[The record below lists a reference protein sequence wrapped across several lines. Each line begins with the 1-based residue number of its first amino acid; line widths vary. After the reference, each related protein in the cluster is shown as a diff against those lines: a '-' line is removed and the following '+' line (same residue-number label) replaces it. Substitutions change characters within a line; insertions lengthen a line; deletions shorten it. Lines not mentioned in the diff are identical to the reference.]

1 MDNIYPLLNFQ
12 SIQGGLKMKSF
23 KKILSYAAAA
33 TLAVT
38 GIVGGASLGASADT
52 TLITNGGP
60 YTEDAY
66 FIASYNRGIYY
77 QDVAF
82 ELSFKYDTV
91 GTPSKPVPD
100 EQGNVDEYVGYND
113 TFEFLVFD
121 STWGGWN
128 KTTVGPL
135 GYDQTADPDVAPE
148 QGQTYTV
155 RVPISVIE
163 DKLSTGQQPY
173 GINIQTG
180 LIGTSVVSIESLKL
194 ISGTT
199 PFVQQPFTITG
210 NYVMGTASTMTVD
223 PAGAATVNASEY
235 NIEVSAIDLSAWVN
249 PTVDVTVTYAEASSD
264 TDNDGKL
271 NYSQA
276 EIEVSSGATDPE
288 TGEEIFSTPDPNYVL
303 HEAGTYTYTT
313 EIPNTTVKFIAAYQ
327 DCTVTEIH
335 VYDNT
340 AGNTENPVSNQTA
353 TTIKDNMGIAWNL
366 GNALE
371 VVDENG
377 KVNEKA
383 TGNSKTTKK
392 LIQAVKAAGFNTIRI
407 PVTFINLIG
416 EDGTIDDVYIERI
429 QNVVDY
435 AYDMGMYSIISLH
448 GDSMSGIQGHW
459 INIDATGEE
468 FDDILN
474 KYGALW
480 ADIAQ
485 AFTGYD
491 QKVIFQ
497 SADELMNNAGDYNAA
512 PTQTEYANINAINQ
526 TFVNAVRNAGGANN
540 ADRVLILVGYN
551 TDIDWTIAGFKK
563 PTDPTA
569 NRLML
574 CVNYYNPYDFT
585 LGTVTTW
592 DENATYGGKAYMDS
606 QFAKITNFADGLGIN
621 VMIGEYGPAYKN
633 NLYQIANYV
642 YWLNYYAATYGIV
655 TAYWDNGETG
665 IDGTALFDRTNN
677 VITNNGKV
685 IAEAIVDGY
694 INGR

>member
-1 MDNIYPLLNFQ
+1 MRNIKKLL
-12 SIQGGLKMKSF
+12 SC
-23 KKILSYAAAA
+23 AAAA

-77 QDVAF
+77 QDYAF
-82 ELSFKYDTV
+82 ELSFKYDAV
-91 GTPSKPVPD
+91 GTPSKPESASEP
-100 EQGNVDEYVGYND
+100 YVGYND

-121 STWGGWN
+121 STWGGWD

-194 ISGTT
+194 VSGTT
-199 PFVQQPFTITG
+199 PFVQEPFTITG

-264 TDNDGKL
+264 TDNDGEI

-276 EIEVSSGATDPE
+276 EIEVSTGAVDE
-288 TGEEIFSTPDPNYVL
+288 NGDEIFSTPDPNYVL
-303 HEAGTYTYTT
+303 HEAGQYTYTT

-340 AGNTENPVSNQTA
+340 EGNTENPVSGETA
-353 TTIKDNMGIAWNL
+353 TTIKDNMGLAWNL

-371 VVDENG
+371 VVDADGN
-377 KVNEKA
+377 VNEKA
-383 TGNSKTTKK
+383 INAKTTKK
-392 LIQAVKAAGFNTIRI
+392 LIQAVKAAGFNTIKI

-416 EDGTIDDVYIERI
+416 EDGTINDVYMERI
-429 QNVVDY
+429 QDVVDY
-435 AYDMGMYSIISLH
+435 AYDMGMYSVVSLH
-448 GDSMSGIQGHW
+448 GDGMPGITGHW
-459 INIDATGEE
+459 INIDATGTE
-468 FDDILN
+468 FNDILN
-474 KYGALW
+474 KYSALW

-491 QKVIFQ
+491 QKVLFQ
-497 SADELMNNAGDYNAA
+497 AGNEFMNNAGDYNAT
-512 PTQTEYANINAINQ
+512 PTPTEYDNINALDQ
-526 TFVNAVRNAGGANN
+526 AFVNAVRNAGGTNN
-540 ADRVLILVGYN
+540 TDRVLLVVGYN
-551 TDIDWTIAGFKK
+551 SDIDWTIAGFKK

-569 NRLML
+569 NRLIL
-574 CVNYYNPYDFT
+574 SVNYYTPSDFT
-585 LGTVTTW
+585 LDSTTTW
-592 DENATYGGKAYMDS
+592 DENGQYGKAYMDS
-606 QFAKITNFADGLGIN
+606 QFVKITNFANGLGMP
-621 VMIGEYGPAYKN
+621 VMIGEYGPEFKN
-633 NLYQIANYV
+633 NLDQITNYV
-642 YWLNYYAATYGIV
+642 YWLNYYASLNGIV

-665 IDGTALFDRTNN
+665 IGGTAIFDRTNN
-677 VITNNGKV
+677 VITNNGK
-685 IAEAIVDGY
+685 AIVQAI
-694 INGR
+694 INGKI

>member
-1 MDNIYPLLNFQ
+1 
-12 SIQGGLKMKSF
+12 MKKF
-23 KKILSYAAAA
+23 KKLLSCAAAA

-60 YTEDAY
+60 YTEDAFY
-66 FIASYNRGIYY
+66 IATYYRGSYY

-155 RVPISVIE
+155 RVPIEVIE
-163 DKLSTGQQPY
+163 DKLSTGQEPY

-180 LIGTSVVSIESLKL
+180 LIGTSEVSIESLKL
-194 ISGTT
+194 VSGTT

-210 NYVMGTASTMTVD
+210 EYVMGTASTMKVE

-264 TDNDGKL
+264 TNNDGEI

-276 EIEVSSGATDPE
+276 EIEVSTGAIDPE

-303 HEAGTYTYTT
+303 HEAGQYTYTT

-340 AGNTENPVSNQTA
+340 DMNTENPVSGQTA
-353 TTIKDNMGIAWNL
+353 TTIKDNMGLAWNL
-366 GNALE
+366 GNSLDI
-371 VVDENG
+371 VDETGN
-377 KVNEKA
+377 VNEKA
-383 TGNSKTTKK
+383 TGNAKTTKK
-392 LIQAVKAAGFNTIRI
+392 LIQAVKTAGFNTIKL
-407 PVTFINLIG
+407 PVSFLNMVG
-416 EDGTIDDVYIERI
+416 EDGDINDDYVDRI
-429 QNVVDY
+429 QEVVDY
-435 AYDMGMYSIISLH
+435 AYDMGMYSIVSLH
-448 GDSMSGIQGHW
+448 GDGMTGFAKKW
-459 INIDATGEE
+459 INIDATGTT
-468 FDDILN
+468 FDQIVN
-474 KYGALW
+474 KYAALW
-480 ADIAQ
+480 TELAT

-491 QKVIFQ
+491 QKVLFQ
-497 SADELMNNAGDYNAA
+497 SANELMNSAGDYNAA
-512 PTQTEYANINAINQ
+512 PTPTEYANINALNQ
-526 TFVNAVRNAGGANN
+526 AFVNAVRNAGGANT
-540 ADRVLILVGYN
+540 DRVLSVVGYRN
-551 TDIDWTIAGFKK
+551 DIDCTVMENGFVK

-574 CVNYYNPYDFT
+574 CVNYYTPSNFT
-585 LGTVTTW
+585 LTPNDGTNTPMW
-592 DENATYGGKAYMDS
+592 DENGQYGKTYMDS
-606 QFAKITNFADGLGIN
+606 QFAKITTFANGLGMP
-621 VMIGEYGPAYKN
+621 VMIGEYGPELKSVGNGN
-633 NLYQIANYV
+633 NLGQIANYD
-642 YWLNYYAATYGIV
+642 YWLNYYATIYGIV
-655 TAYWDNGETG
+655 TAYWDNGETDIG
-665 IDGTALFDRTNN
+665 GTAIFDRTNN
-677 VITNNGKV
+677 VITNNGKEIV
-685 IAEAIVDGY
+685 KAIDAGY
-694 INGR
+694 NRQSYTPPTTP